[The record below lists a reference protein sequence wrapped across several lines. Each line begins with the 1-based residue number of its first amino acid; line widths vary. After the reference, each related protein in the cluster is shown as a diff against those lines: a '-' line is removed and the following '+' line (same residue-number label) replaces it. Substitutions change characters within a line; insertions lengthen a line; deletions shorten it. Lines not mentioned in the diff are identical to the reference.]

1 MSSKIVDAAE
11 KLGMEKE
18 EAKVIVEQLILS
30 LPSLLG
36 EISFDEIVDNIKSPN
51 GTTEAGI
58 NSLSE
63 NSFDKIIYNAIEAAT
78 NRSIE
83 ISKENNN
90 E

>member
-1 MSSKIVDAAE
+1 
-11 KLGMEKE
+11 MEKE
-18 EAKVIVEQLILS
+18 EAEAIVEQLILS

-36 EISFDEIVDNIKSPN
+36 ESSFNEIVDNIKSPN

-63 NSFDKIIYNAIEAAT
+63 NSFDKIMFDAIEAAT

-90 E
+90 GK